1 MFKSVISLFYKTNS
15 TQPTGI
21 AVTNTITT
29 TTATDYEYFDSSHAF
44 KTSNIDNL
52 TVSKSS
58 KTLETK
64 ANDDPFLPIES
75 QPQNLRETGSI
86 HKIAHHSFT
95 KHLIPLSSIH
105 VNFNKSF
112 QVKHH
117 QNDVSSNHTLTKVN
131 SKLLFY
137 NQRMM
142 SNFLTGS
149 NNVAPNFITDINL
162 NTSSNI
168 TDSNDKDIS
177 NITDND
183 ITENDVEELCNITK
197 VDDDDDDGDQE
208 TNQEVSED
216 PAVKNVQENSQSEIR
231 KIAEEII
238 KFDEISDDIKLSF
251 TALTKEGDTN
261 ATITPFYTIPDE
273 GSSNLIRGNSILVNK
288 KRKDRFFG
296 KYLSIHSSLP
306 NTNIFKSS
314 ENDSNNPTL
323 KRTFSIRKSSIFKT
337 TATDEIKKPDE
348 DESKFCNKLFT
359 NLKRPRA
366 LNNSLKR
373 LCKSKQ
379 PQQSDQVIETA

>member
-29 TTATDYEYFDSSHAF
+29 ITATDYDYFYSSHAF

-75 QPQNLRETGSI
+75 QPQNLRETGLI

-117 QNDVSSNHTLTKVN
+117 QNDVSSNYTLTKVN

-162 NTSSNI
+162 NT
-168 TDSNDKDIS
+168 K
-177 NITDND
+177 
-183 ITENDVEELCNITK
+183 
-197 VDDDDDDGDQE
+197 
-208 TNQEVSED
+208 VSED

-273 GSSNLIRGNSILVNK
+273 GSSNLIRGNSMLVNK
-288 KRKDRFFG
+288 KRKDRSFG

-348 DESKFCNKLFT
+348 DESLFRNKLFN